1 VMMLD
6 EPVNG
11 LDPEGVLWVR
21 NLLTGLAAEGRT
33 VMLSSHLM
41 SEVSLIADHLVI
53 IGQGKLL
60 ADTTVADLVTAEGV
74 RVATAGPDA
83 LRTAI
88 GGPGVTVTST
98 GAEELF
104 VTGTTARAIGLAA
117 ANRGIPLFELTPQ
130 NASLEEAFMDLT
142 HNAVEYKAAR

>member
-1 VMMLD
+1 MLD

-21 NLLTGLAAEGRT
+21 NLLAGLAAEGRT

-53 IGQGKLL
+53 VGRGKLL
-60 ADTTVADLVTAEGV
+60 ADTTVADLMTAEGV
-74 RVATAGPDA
+74 RVVTAAPDD
-83 LRTAI
+83 LRTVI
-88 GGPGVTVTST
+88 SGPGVTVTST

-104 VTGTTARAIGLAA
+104 VTGASAREIGLAA
-117 ANRGIPLFELTPQ
+117 SRRGIPLFELTPQ
-130 NASLEEAFMDLT
+130 NASLEAAFMDLT
-142 HNAVEYKAAR
+142 RDAVEYEAAR